1 LVYIYSDL
9 YMMLNFNLQEII
21 TTFMVMF
28 AVIDITGSIP
38 ILIDFNNTGKEVHP
52 GKAAVLSFVI
62 LIAFLFAG
70 EALLRL
76 FNTDIASFA
85 VAGALV
91 LFALAIEMTFNIE
104 IFRNNNVSGA
114 ATIVPVVFPLVAGPG
129 ALTTALSLRA
139 GYYIENIITAIALNM
154 VIVYIILLKV
164 RLIERLIGTN
174 TLYILRRFLGVILLA
189 MSVKL
194 FISNLRILL

>member
-1 LVYIYSDL
+1 MIPSF
-9 YMMLNFNLQEII
+9 NFQEIS
-21 TTFMVMF
+21 TTFMVLF

-38 ILIDFNNTGKEVHP
+38 IIIDLNNSKKKVHS
-52 GKAAVLSFVI
+52 GKAAILSFAI

-76 FNTDIASFA
+76 FNTDLPSFA

-104 IFRNNNVSGA
+104 IFGNNKKTSGDS
-114 ATIVPVVFPLVAGPG
+114 TIVPVVFPLVAGPG

-139 GYYIENIITAIALNM
+139 GYHVENIITAIALNM
-154 VIVYIILLKV
+154 AIVYIVLLKV
-164 RLIERLIGTN
+164 KIIERLIGKN
-174 TLYILRRFLGVILLA
+174 TIYVLRRFMGVILLA

>member
-1 LVYIYSDL
+1 MIQ
-9 YMMLNFNLQEII
+9 NFNFQEIL
-21 TTFMVMF
+21 TTFMVLF

-38 ILIDFNNTGKEVHP
+38 ILIDLSNAGKKVHP
-52 GKAAVLSFVI
+52 ARAAVLSFI
-62 LIAFLFAG
+62 MLIAFLFAG

-85 VAGALV
+85 VAGSLV

-104 IFRNNNVSGA
+104 IFRNNGNTSEA

-139 GYYIENIITAIALNM
+139 GYHAVNIITAIALNM

-164 RLIERLIGTN
+164 RFIERLIGTN
-174 TLYILRRFLGVILLA
+174 IIYVLRRFLGVILLA

>member
-1 LVYIYSDL
+1 
-9 YMMLNFNLQEII
+9 MMLNFNLQEIL

-38 ILIDFNNTGKEVHP
+38 ILIDLSNTGKKVHP
-52 GKAAVLSFVI
+52 LRAAVLSFAI

-70 EALLRL
+70 DALLRL

-104 IFRNNNVSGA
+104 IFRNNNNTSGA
-114 ATIVPVVFPLVAGPG
+114 ATVVPVVFPLVAGPG

-139 GYYIENIITAIALNM
+139 GYHVENIIVALALNM
-154 VIVYIILLKV
+154 AIVYIILLKV
-164 RLIERLIGTN
+164 RFIERLIGVN
-174 TLYILRRFLGVILLA
+174 TIYILRRFLGVILLA
-189 MSVKL
+189 MAVKL
-194 FISNLRILL
+194 FVSNIRVLL

>member
-1 LVYIYSDL
+1 MILS
-9 YMMLNFNLQEII
+9 FNLQEIL
-21 TTFMVMF
+21 TTFMVLF

-38 ILIDFNNTGKEVHP
+38 ILIDLNNTGKIVHP
-52 GKAAVLSFVI
+52 LKAAVLSFVI

-70 EALLRL
+70 DALLRL

-104 IFRNNNVSGA
+104 IFRNNSNTSGA
-114 ATIVPVVFPLVAGPG
+114 ATVVPVVFPLVAGPG

-139 GYYIENIITAIALNM
+139 GYNVENIIVALALNM
-154 VIVYIILLKV
+154 AIVYIILLKV
-164 RLIERLIGTN
+164 RLIERLIGVN
-174 TLYILRRFLGVILLA
+174 TIYILRRFLGVILLA

-194 FISNLRILL
+194 FVSNIRVLL

>member
-1 LVYIYSDL
+1 MIP
-9 YMMLNFNLQEII
+9 NFNIQEIL
-21 TTFMVMF
+21 TTFMVLF
-28 AVIDITGSIP
+28 AVID
-38 ILIDFNNTGKEVHP
+38 NTGKIVHP
-52 GKAAVLSFVI
+52 LKAAVLSFVI

-70 EALLRL
+70 DALLRL

-104 IFRNNNVSGA
+104 IFRNNNHTSGA
-114 ATIVPVVFPLVAGPG
+114 ATVVPVVFPLVAGPG

-139 GYYIENIITAIALNM
+139 GYHIENIITAIALNM
-154 VIVYIILLKV
+154 AIVYIILLKV
-164 RLIERLIGTN
+164 RFIERLIGTN
-174 TLYILRRFLGVILLA
+174 TIYILRRFLGVILLA

-194 FISNLRILL
+194 FISNLRILLQSNAL

>member
-1 LVYIYSDL
+1 
-9 YMMLNFNLQEII
+9 MTLNFNLQEIL

-38 ILIDFNNTGKEVHP
+38 ILIDLSDAGKKVHP
-52 GKAAVLSFVI
+52 ARAAVLSFVM
-62 LIAFLFAG
+62 LVAFLFAG
-70 EALLRL
+70 KALLRL

-85 VAGALV
+85 VAGSLV

-104 IFRNNNVSGA
+104 IFRNNHASEA
-114 ATIVPVVFPLVAGPG
+114 ATLVPVVFPLVAGPG

-139 GYYIENIITAIALNM
+139 EYHFVNIITAIALNM

-164 RLIERLIGTN
+164 RFIERLIGTS
-174 TLYILRRFLGVILLA
+174 TIYILRRFFGVILLA

>member
-1 LVYIYSDL
+1 
-9 YMMLNFNLQEII
+9 MLNFNLQEILI
-21 TTFMVMF
+21 TFMVMF

-38 ILIDFNNTGKEVHP
+38 ILIDLNTAGKKIHP
-52 GKAAVLSFVI
+52 GNAAVLSFVI

-70 EALLRL
+70 EALLKL

-104 IFRNNNVSGA
+104 IFRNNSNAPGA

-139 GYYIENIITAIALNM
+139 GYYIENIIIAIALNM

-164 RLIERLIGTN
+164 RFIERLIGTN
-174 TLYILRRFLGVILLA
+174 TIYILRRFLGVILLA

-194 FISNLRILL
+194 FISNIRILL

>member
-1 LVYIYSDL
+1 
-9 YMMLNFNLQEII
+9 MMQNFNLQEIL
-21 TTFMVMF
+21 TTFMVLF

-38 ILIDFNNTGKEVHP
+38 ILIDLNNSGKKVHAL
-52 GKAAVLSFVI
+52 KAAVLSFVI

-70 EALLRL
+70 DALLRL

-104 IFRNNNVSGA
+104 IFRNNNHTSGA
-114 ATIVPVVFPLVAGPG
+114 ATVVPVVFPLVAGPG

-139 GYYIENIITAIALNM
+139 GYHVENIIIAIALNM
-154 VIVYIILLKV
+154 IIVYIILLKV
-164 RLIERLIGTN
+164 RFIERLIGTN
-174 TLYILRRFLGVILLA
+174 TIYVLRRFLGVILLA

-194 FISNLRILL
+194 FISNLRVLL

>member
-1 LVYIYSDL
+1 
-9 YMMLNFNLQEII
+9 MTLNFNFQEIL
-21 TTFMVMF
+21 TNFMVLF

-38 ILIDFNNTGKEVHP
+38 ILIDLSNAGNKVHP
-52 GKAAVLSFVI
+52 GRAAVISFVI
-62 LIAFLFAG
+62 LMAFLFAG
-70 EALLRL
+70 KALLRL

-104 IFRNNNVSGA
+104 IFRNNHNAPGA

-139 GYYIENIITAIALNM
+139 GYHVENIIMAIALNM
-154 VIVYIILLKV
+154 VIVYIVLLKV
-164 RLIERLIGTN
+164 RFIERLIGTN
-174 TLYILRRFLGVILLA
+174 TIYVLRRFLGVILLA

>member
-1 LVYIYSDL
+1 MERMI
-9 YMMLNFNLQEII
+9 LNFNLQEIL
-21 TTFMVMF
+21 TTFMVLF

-38 ILIDFNNTGKEVHP
+38 ILIDLNNTGKKVHP
-52 GKAAVLSFVI
+52 LRAAVLSFVI

-70 EALLRL
+70 DALLRL

-104 IFRNNNVSGA
+104 IFRNNSNTSGA
-114 ATIVPVVFPLVAGPG
+114 ATVVPVVFPLVAGPG

-139 GYYIENIITAIALNM
+139 GYHVENIIVALALNM
-154 VIVYIILLKV
+154 AIVYIILLKV
-164 RLIERLIGTN
+164 RFIERLIGVN
-174 TLYILRRFLGVILLA
+174 TIYILRRFLGVILLA

-194 FISNLRILL
+194 FISNIRVLL

>member
-1 LVYIYSDL
+1 MIQ
-9 YMMLNFNLQEII
+9 NFNLQEIL
-21 TTFMVMF
+21 TTFMVLF

-38 ILIDFNNTGKEVHP
+38 ILIDLSNTGKIVHP
-52 GKAAVLSFVI
+52 LKAAVLSFVI

-70 EALLRL
+70 DALLRL

-104 IFRNNNVSGA
+104 IFRNNSNTSGA

-139 GYYIENIITAIALNM
+139 GYHVENIITAIALNM
-154 VIVYIILLKV
+154 AIVYIILLKV
-164 RLIERLIGTN
+164 RFVERLIGVN
-174 TLYILRRFLGVILLA
+174 TIYILRRFLGVILLA

-194 FISNLRILL
+194 FISNIRVLL

>member
-1 LVYIYSDL
+1 MI
-9 YMMLNFNLQEII
+9 LNFNLQEIL
-21 TTFMVMF
+21 TTFMVLF

-38 ILIDFNNTGKEVHP
+38 ILIDFNDTGKKVHP
-52 GKAAVLSFVI
+52 GRAAVLSFVI

-91 LFALAIEMTFNIE
+91 LFALAIEMTFNVE
-104 IFRNNNVSGA
+104 IFRNNSNTSGA

-139 GYYIENIITAIALNM
+139 GYHVENIIVAIALNM
-154 VIVYIILLKV
+154 AIVYIILLKV
-164 RLIERLIGTN
+164 RFIERLIGTN
-174 TLYILRRFLGVILLA
+174 TIYILRRFLGVILLA

-194 FISNLRILL
+194 FISNLRVLL

>member
-1 LVYIYSDL
+1 
-9 YMMLNFNLQEII
+9 
-21 TTFMVMF
+21 MVLF

-38 ILIDFNNTGKEVHP
+38 ILIDLNNAKKKVHP
-52 GKAAVLSFVI
+52 LKAAVLSFVI

-70 EALLRL
+70 KALLRL

-104 IFRNNNVSGA
+104 IFSNNKKTSGDS
-114 ATIVPVVFPLVAGPG
+114 TIVPVVFPLVAGPG

-139 GYYIENIITAIALNM
+139 GYHVENIITAIALNM
-154 VIVYIILLKV
+154 AIVYFILLKV
-164 RLIERLIGTN
+164 RFIERLIGTN
-174 TLYILRRFLGVILLA
+174 TIYVLRRFLGVILLA

-194 FISNLRILL
+194 FISNLRTLL